1 MKFHFDVDFNMNLSR
16 LLLAIETR
24 KSSFEL
30 FREGILETSWIIC
43 IGPDSFCEIGRA
55 SCRERV

>member
-1 MKFHFDVDFNMNLSR
+1 MKFHFDVDFNMNLSG

-30 FREGILETSWIIC
+30 VHEGIL
-43 IGPDSFCEIGRA
+43 
-55 SCRERV
+55 